1 MRDLISAKFPDHGIF
16 GEEEGMQ
23 QPKSSDTQYLW
34 VLDPIDGTKS
44 FITGTQHQ
52 QALLNPETS
61 ILIQKRHSYT
71 RNLNSETPGDSKIT
85 FLHCGDVL
93 GQHGTQHSGF
103 AVPVSF
109 ASCMVSQHLYM
120 CAQAHQ
126 HFTMMV
132 DMSLIQ

>member
-23 QPKSSDTQYLW
+23 QPKSSETQYLW

-52 QALLNPETS
+52 Q
-61 ILIQKRHSYT
+61 
-71 RNLNSETPGDSKIT
+71 
-85 FLHCGDVL
+85 

-103 AVPVSF
+103 AVPVSA
-109 ASCMVSQHLYM
+109 ASCMVSQHLYTF
-120 CAQAHQ
+120 AQAYQ
-126 HFTMMV
+126 HFIMTV
-132 DMSLIQ
+132 GTSLMQ